1 MLVSQELLDVLKAQ
15 DIQCYASFPDKWLNP
30 LLHVL
35 DADAD
40 VLHLPTTIEREA
52 LGIAVGAQLAG
63 LRSALVMQNSGIGNL
78 LNDWASLARNYGVAV
93 PWIVSD
99 RGSAGEQ
106 VTTQMIWHGQLR
118 AVLAAAEI
126 PAQTFAAAAQLP
138 AVPPFIQHGYAT
150 RQCVAALFPY
160 TFWRDDLTACR
171 TEVEV
176 PVITPLRPGWCP
188 VQHGSAVAASR
199 LAWRRFEA
207 LACLLDTL
215 TDEWLFVTLGDPCK
229 EVYALWDR
237 AETFY
242 MLGSM
247 GLVLPL
253 GLGFARAYAA
263 LRGQR
268 KTVVVDGDGSQLM
281 QLGALGTCAREQP
294 DLALVVIDNGSY
306 GSTGNQPT
314 LTRTHVHLE
323 GVARAF
329 GLTNTVTVHTPQEL
343 THRLHTVLS
352 TPGPSLTV
360 VLVQP
365 GAPTTP
371 LVPLA
376 PTAIAE
382 RFQDACRAR
391 EEAPYTTAAL

>member
-1 MLVSQELLDVLKAQ
+1 MIASQELLHALKAQ

-30 LLHVL
+30 LLQAL
-35 DADAD
+35 DADPD
-40 VLHLPTTIEREA
+40 VLHLPATIEREA
-52 LGIAVGAQLAG
+52 LGMAVGAQLAG
-63 LRSALVMQNSGIGNL
+63 MRSALVMQNSGIGNL
-78 LNDWASLARNYGVAV
+78 LNDWASLACNYEVPV

-106 VTTQMIWHGQLR
+106 VTTQMVWHSRLR
-118 AVLAAAEI
+118 AVLAAAEL
-126 PAQTFAAAAQLP
+126 PAQTFASAAQLP
-138 AVPPFIQHGYAT
+138 EVSPFIQYGYAT
-150 RQCVAALFPY
+150 RQCVAALFPH
-160 TFWRDDLTACR
+160 TFWRDDLTVCH
-171 TEVEV
+171 TEVGV
-176 PVITPLRPGWCP
+176 PPGFPLHPVGW
-188 VQHGSAVAASR
+188 SAQDDHALVPPRA
-199 LAWRRFEA
+199 AWRRFEA
-207 LACLLDTL
+207 LECLLEAL
-215 TDEWLFVTLGDPCK
+215 TNEFLFVTLGDPCK
-229 EVYALWDR
+229 EVYTLRDR

-263 LRGQR
+263 LGGQR
-268 KTVVVDGDGSQLM
+268 KTMVVDGDGSQLM
-281 QLGALGTCAREQP
+281 QLGSLGTFAREQP
-294 DLALVVIDNGSY
+294 DLALMVIDNGSY
-306 GSTGNQPT
+306 GSTGDQPT

-329 GLTNTVTVHTPQEL
+329 GLTNTATVGTPQEL
-343 THRLHTVLS
+343 EHRLHTVLS

-376 PTAIAE
+376 PAAIAE
-382 RFQDACRAR
+382 RFQDACRAGDCML
-391 EEAPYTTAAL
+391 YTAAAL